1 VTTGFDRVRPRTTSA
16 SAVPGEAVPDAQGK
30 RALFSSAEEP
40 SPPGLGTVLV
50 ECSRCRQGT
59 VLGVLPAVR
68 ASIPGIH
75 LGLRVGHG
83 EHVKVLAV
91 LKPDY
96 PNYARCPACGRR
108 GWLRVT
114 LQL

>member
-1 VTTGFDRVRPRTTSA
+1 MTTGFDRVRPRTNPSGA
-16 SAVPGEAVPDAQGK
+16 APGEAVPDAQGK
-30 RALFSSAEEP
+30 RVLFSNAAEP
-40 SPPGLGTVLV
+40 APPGLGTVLV
-50 ECSRCRQGT
+50 ECSRCHEGT

-68 ASIPGIH
+68 ASIPGVH

-91 LKPDY
+91 LKPEY
-96 PNYARCPACGRR
+96 PNYARCPACRRR